1 MEIKVHN
8 EDKGKRVVISGEIDM
23 HTSPELRKVLLKC
36 TKDKVSPIVVDLKD
50 VSYLDSSAI
59 ATLVEALKA
68 VMTYKGHL
76 VLCNLSKRVQEIF
89 AFAKL
94 DKVFQIVKDD
104 VKSA

>member
-1 MEIKVHN
+1 MEIKVYD
-8 EDKGKRVVISGEIDM
+8 EAKGKRVVLSGEIDM
-23 HTSPELRKVLLKC
+23 HTSPELRKVLLKM

-59 ATLVEALKA
+59 ATMVEALKA
-68 VMTYKGHL
+68 VMAYKGQL
-76 VLCNLSKRVQEIF
+76 RLCNLSPRVQEIF

-94 DKVFQIVKDD
+94 DKVFQIIKDD